1 MVLSTAGGLIMLKRI
16 FDTSG
21 SALALVILAPLL
33 LMIAA
38 WIRLDSPGP
47 VIFRQQRLGPWQI
60 PFRVLKFRTMIAR
73 DPDAIDQLQEPVV
86 NAGSDPR
93 ITRAGRILRATSLD
107 ELPQLWNILLGEMS
121 FVGPRPVLPEQL
133 EAIPEDYR
141 VRFEVRPGL
150 TGLAQVR
157 GRRTLDWLE
166 QLAADKEYV
175 ERQNLL
181 LDLGILMRTVYVVL
195 TGQGLYGDAG
205 RNWRAY
211 RGQGT
216 VNE

>member
-1 MVLSTAGGLIMLKRI
+1 MLKRA
-16 FDTSG
+16 FDLLG
-21 SALALVILAPLL
+21 SALALSVLTPLL
-33 LMIAA
+33 LLLAL

-47 VIFRQQRLGPWQI
+47 VLFRQQRLGRQLI
-60 PFRVLKFRTMIAR
+60 PFRVLKFRTMVAR
-73 DPDAIDQLQEPVV
+73 DPDAIDQHEELVV
-86 NAGSDPR
+86 SAGVDPR
-93 ITRAGRILRATSLD
+93 ITRAGRVLRATSLD
-107 ELPQLWNILLGEMS
+107 ELPQLWNILMGEMS
-121 FVGPRPVLPEQL
+121 CVGPRPVLPEQF
-133 EAIPEDYR
+133 EAIPEEYR